1 MVAYGPIPAIASL
14 RGLAE
19 MVPPFSIPPPPPMH
33 NNPKNDNRRRP
44 HFQGYWRKIWAKNR
58 ERMSAHLDALNAAKI
73 LKSKE
78 RVDQVR
84 AFVHL
89 LPQEPMSATRLRD
102 QVAENWNAVYG
113 EDLNSTRAWCLTRL
127 CIREGLFVKGDVG
140 LYEICK

>member
-1 MVAYGPIPAIASL
+1 MN
-14 RGLAE
+14 
-19 MVPPFSIPPPPPMH
+19 

-58 ERMSAHLDALNAAKI
+58 ERMSAHLESLNAAKI

-78 RVDQVR
+78 RVNQVR

-89 LPQEPMSATRLRD
+89 LPQEAMSATRLRD

-113 EDLNSTRAWCLTRL
+113 EDLNSTKAWCLTRL
-127 CIREGLFVKGDVG
+127 CIKEGLFVKAQTG
-140 LYEICK
+140 LYTIAN